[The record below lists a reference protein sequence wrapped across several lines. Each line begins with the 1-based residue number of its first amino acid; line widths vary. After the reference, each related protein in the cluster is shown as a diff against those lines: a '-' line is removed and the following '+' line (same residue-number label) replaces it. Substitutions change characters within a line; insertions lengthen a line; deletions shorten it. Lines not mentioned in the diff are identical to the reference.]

1 MNCSEAKGHL
11 LQYLEGEL
19 EASESQELE
28 SHLRDCSRCQK
39 EFEQMGKDI
48 GLMKDVL
55 SSSKLGES
63 LVPEILANIPEHI
76 GEVEEPHELEGLK
89 DVLFADF
96 VDPEKW
102 LTLDEHIKHIDK
114 QIERDL
120 QELSSENKII
130 REQIREY
137 LENEFEIKTAT
148 REQLEWAEQELF
160 SGNVCGIDGASASYP
175 MLAGIRARI
184 GIAAISYKNRRTESV
199 IYLSEQQV
207 RTRDTNVLE
216 ILRLRKTEN
225 RFISNLLIG
234 AIMLYMER
242 KKALE
247 RSERWVFFNGPLIP
261 HELRR
266 GPGQLGALDPCLKLC
281 EQIIAKKTVVG
292 VIAKSTHPE
301 WESLGLALYPL
312 EYVKLGSLKADLL
325 GYLEDVHFGPQEGK
339 LMKEFIE
346 GHGNQIDFGIYKAGT
361 RAYIF
366 QTHKDLFDEAASLVI
381 RDSLFQPIRGY
392 PLLIDYA
399 DSVCRKVLPAADFK
413 RMIDFKL
420 AKVGELEIETP
431 EIELRRR

>member
-1 MNCSEAKGHL
+1 MNCYEVRTRL
-11 LQYLEGEL
+11 LQYLENEL
-19 EASESQELE
+19 AKSEIQELE
-28 SHLRDCSRCQK
+28 IHLKNCWRCEK
-39 EFEQMGKDI
+39 EFKQMEKDI
-48 GLMKDVL
+48 SLVRDGL
-55 SSSKLGES
+55 SSVKLGES
-63 LVPEILANIPEHI
+63 LVPKILANLPEHVS
-76 GEVEEPHELEGLK
+76 EVEESSELEGSK
-89 DVLFADF
+89 DVFFIDF

-102 LTLDEHIKHIDK
+102 LTLDEHIKRIDK

-130 REQIREY
+130 REKIREY
-137 LENEFEIKTAT
+137 LEDEFEIKTIT

-160 SGNVCGIDGASASYP
+160 SGNVCGVDGASSPYP

-207 RTRDTNVLE
+207 RTKDTDVLE
-216 ILRLRKTEN
+216 IIRARKTEN
-225 RFISNLLIG
+225 RFISHLLIG

-247 RSERWVFFNGPLIP
+247 RDERWVFFNGPLIP

-266 GPGQLGALDPCLKLC
+266 GPGQLGALDPSLKLC
-281 EQIIAKKTVVG
+281 EQLIAKKNVVG
-292 VIAKSTHPE
+292 VVAKSTHPE

-312 EYVKLGSLKADLL
+312 EYVKLGSLKKDLME
-325 GYLEDVHFGPQEGK
+325 YLEDAHFAPHERK
-339 LMKEFIE
+339 LMENFIE
-346 GHGNQIDFGIYKAGT
+346 GHGDQIDFGIYKAGT

-366 QTHKDLFDEAASLVI
+366 QTHKDCFDDAASLVM
-381 RDSLFQPIRGY
+381 RDSLFQPIRAY

-399 DSVCRKVLPAADFK
+399 DSVCKKVLPATDFK
-413 RMIDFKL
+413 KMIDFKL

-431 EIELRRR
+431 EIDLRRR